1 MPKLNPNARLVV
13 VVFLIALC
21 LMMRFGDHNLYLV
34 DERTEQVKLKHSAST
49 SEKIMPSVLIAGLS
63 VVVALGLDKLLN
75 GRNT

>member
-1 MPKLNPNARLVV
+1 
-13 VVFLIALC
+13 
-21 LMMRFGDHNLYLV
+21 MMRFGDHNLYLV